1 MSEFKQRCGSRLDVY
16 EGIAHHTKGGLMRDD
31 LIYCEK
37 TKKVKSKKAVARG
50 HLLINSLRNPKVAAE
65 PTAAEPTAEPVAVV
79 SEVPKKAKKVKKD
92 IQVVN
97 DKLSE

>member
-65 PTAAEPTAEPVAVV
+65 PTAEPIAVV